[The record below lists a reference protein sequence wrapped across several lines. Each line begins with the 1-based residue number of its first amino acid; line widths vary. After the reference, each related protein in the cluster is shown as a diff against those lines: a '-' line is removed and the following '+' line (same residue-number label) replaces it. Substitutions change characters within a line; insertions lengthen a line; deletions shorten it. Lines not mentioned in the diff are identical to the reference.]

1 MSAYAMPE
9 GTEFGRL
16 AEQAPSVDRQA
27 WFRQVADILGGEPV
41 LKCRLDEPIDVHR
54 LLMRGLPS
62 EAAHHLIDSLLAID
76 LTRELERALGMSRR
90 TLARKKSGHL
100 TLEQSGRTWRLAEV
114 IAAAIDVLGSR
125 EAAEAWLEKPAM
137 GLDQERPIDL
147 IATPAGHD
155 EVMSFL
161 ERVKYGVYT

>member
-1 MSAYAMPE
+1 MPE

-16 AEQAPSVDRQA
+16 AEQAPSVDRRA

-62 EAAHHLIDSLLAID
+62 EAAHHLVDSLLAID
-76 LTRELERALGMSRR
+76 LTPELERALGMSRR
-90 TLARKKSGHL
+90 TLSRKKSGHL

>member
-1 MSAYAMPE
+1 MPVYAEPKGTHSGRFGERSPAPE
-9 GTEFGRL
+9 GQL
-16 AEQAPSVDRQA
+16 

-41 LKCRLDEPIDVHR
+41 LKCRLNEPIDVHR

-62 EAAHHLIDSLLAID
+62 AAAHHLIDSLLAIE
-76 LTRELERALGMSRR
+76 LTSELERALGMSRR
-90 TLARKKSGHL
+90 TLSRKKAGHL

-114 IAAAIDVLGSR
+114 IAAAIDVFGSR
-125 EAAEAWLEKPAM
+125 EAAEAWLERPAM